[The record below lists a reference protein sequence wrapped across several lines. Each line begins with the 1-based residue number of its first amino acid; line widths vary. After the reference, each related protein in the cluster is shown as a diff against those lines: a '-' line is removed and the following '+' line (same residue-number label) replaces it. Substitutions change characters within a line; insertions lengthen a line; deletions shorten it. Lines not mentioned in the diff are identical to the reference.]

1 MNTMMHNKGFT
12 LVELLL
18 ALSIFAAVMS
28 TLFLTFN
35 TIVSNVNPMKNGLDN
50 SEAAANAMGRISADL
65 KSLCLTHEPAYIP
78 PDNDGSVG
86 PDRFRFVS
94 STAAIGNGTFSS
106 LRFASFEH
114 LPMGTAHDDRIGI
127 ISYFAQQI
135 ADGTVV
141 LKRKDIPAI
150 FYNEDDQ
157 DETGNAPVVCEGV
170 TAFELEFIDQA
181 GEAHTSW
188 NSDGPDVDFSTPL
201 AVRIKLEI
209 GTFDHGEIFAATV
222 LLPTLREKQ

>member
-1 MNTMMHNKGFT
+1 MKVIIQNKGFT

-50 SEAAANAMGRISADL
+50 AEAAANAVRRISADL
-65 KSLCLTHEPAYIP
+65 KSLCLTHEPAYVP
-78 PDNDGSVG
+78 PDNDGSVA

-94 STAAIGNGTFSS
+94 SSTAIGSTSFSS

-114 LPMGTAHDDRIGI
+114 LPMGTADDDRIGI

-135 ADGTVV
+135 PDGSVV
-141 LKRKDIPAI
+141 LKRKDIAAI

-157 DETGNAPVVCEGV
+157 DKTGRAPVVCERV
-170 TAFELEFIDQA
+170 TAFELEFIDQE
-181 GEAHTSW
+181 GEVHSSW
-188 NSDGPDVDFSTPL
+188 DSDASDVDFSTPL
-201 AVRIKLEI
+201 AVRIKLKV
-209 GTFDHGEIFAATV
+209 GTADHRDIFAATV
-222 LLPTLREKQ
+222 LLPTSRQKQ